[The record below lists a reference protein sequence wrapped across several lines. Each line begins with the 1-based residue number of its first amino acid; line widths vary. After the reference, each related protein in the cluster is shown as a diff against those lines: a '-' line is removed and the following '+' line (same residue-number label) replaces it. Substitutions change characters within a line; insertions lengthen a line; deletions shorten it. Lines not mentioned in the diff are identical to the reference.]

1 MNIAKDSK
9 KNSKVKYLFKKY
21 LSMYAF
27 SNYSTN
33 VKK

>member
-1 MNIAKDSK
+1 MNLTKDSK
-9 KNSKVKYLFKKY
+9 KNSKVKYSFNKY

-33 VKK
+33 A